1 MIEKYEELIS
11 DNYDCYI
18 VGSDQIW
25 RPKYFPNIGNAFL
38 KFTKDINVKR
48 IAYAASFGTDDWEYT
63 NKQTKECSS
72 LLNKF
77 NAISVREK
85 YGLLQIKKYFHCKGT
100 HVLDPTML
108 LDVEDYIKIIDLEKT
123 SNSKGNLLVYILDG
137 SEEKE
142 KLVRLVANKKLIPFN
157 VNSRVEDVLALLS
170 ERIQLPVET
179 WLRGF
184 YDAEFIITDSFH
196 ACVFSIIFNKPF
208 LVIGNRD
215 RGLTRIESLLED
227 FDMLDRLCFL
237 KDDLIYQRIENVINW
252 NIVNKK

>member
-1 MIEKYEELIS
+1 MIWK
-11 DNYDCYI
+11 
-18 VGSDQIW
+18 
-25 RPKYFPNIGNAFL
+25 
-38 KFTKDINVKR
+38 
-48 IAYAASFGTDDWEYT
+48 
-63 NKQTKECSS
+63 
-72 LLNKF
+72 
-77 NAISVREK
+77 
-85 YGLLQIKKYFHCKGT
+85 
-100 HVLDPTML
+100 
-108 LDVEDYIKIIDLEKT
+108 KT
-123 SNSKGNLLVYILDG
+123 SNSKGNLLVYILDE

-157 VNSRVEDVLALLS
+157 VNSRVEDILALLS

-227 FDMLDRLCFL
+227 FDMLDRLCFF
-237 KDDLIYQRIENVINW
+237 KR
-252 NIVNKK
+252 